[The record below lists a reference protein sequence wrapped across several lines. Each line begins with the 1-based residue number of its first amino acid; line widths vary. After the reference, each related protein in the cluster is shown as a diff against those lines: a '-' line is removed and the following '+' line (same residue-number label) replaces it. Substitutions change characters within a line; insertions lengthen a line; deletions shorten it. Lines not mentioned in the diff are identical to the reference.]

1 MRMLAHTRPGCSF
14 CLLPRPPFCWTSRMS
29 LSCEQ
34 KRPHLPG
41 TGLRL
46 DSKLEKVTCIS
57 PEFFG

>member
-34 KRPHLPG
+34 KRPCQHDIG
-41 TGLRL
+41 FRH
-46 DSKLEKVTCIS
+46 DSK
-57 PEFFG
+57 G